1 MELPRKPASSL
12 PQAGVQPPATPA
24 PRSGRHHREPG
35 WRSIDILR
43 AAALV
48 LGVYLLL
55 QLLWRAYP
63 LVLTAFLGVLFGL
76 AVSQGVDRLE
86 RFRIP
91 RGLAAAL
98 IVFSFYGIVIGIGIW
113 AAPTLQQQFGE
124 LRKKL
129 PEATDRID
137 VWLARHQGGLV
148 GQLLEGAPGVGIG
161 DAPEAGAPAGETAE
175 PGAPPPDPRES
186 LSGADRPAAERRPA
200 PAPAPGPGRSEGR
213 GGASSDLRDTL
224 TSQLGAVG
232 RYFFQFLSS
241 TVAVLAGLL
250 LITVVAIYIAAD
262 PGIYRNGLLHLVP
275 HRARARTAEVLGA
288 IGTVLRRW
296 LKAQLIAMVVI
307 GTVTTIALWLL
318 GVEAALSLGIIAG
331 FLEFI
336 PNLGPLLSAVPAV
349 AMGFLDSP
357 QKAMFVAIAY
367 TAIQLLE
374 NHLLIPIL
382 MKEGVDLP
390 PVLTILGQALMALV
404 FGFLGLLV
412 AVPLIAAVV
421 VAVKML
427 YVEDVV
433 GDEVEVVGQEG

>member
-1 MELPRKPASSL
+1 M
-12 PQAGVQPPATPA
+12 
-24 PRSGRHHREPG
+24 
-35 WRSIDILR
+35 DILR
-43 AAALV
+43 GAALV
-48 LGVYLLL
+48 FGVYLLL

-63 LVLTAFLGVLFGL
+63 LVFTAFLGVLFGL

-98 IVFSFYGIVIGIGIW
+98 IVFSFYGIVIGIGVW

-137 VWLARHQGGLV
+137 TWLARHQGGLV
-148 GQLLEGAPGVGIG
+148 GQLLEGAPRIGIG
-161 DAPEAGAPAGETAE
+161 DAGEEGGQGRGQGAAAE
-175 PGAPPPDPRES
+175 PGAPPPDPQEA
-186 LSGADRPAAERRPA
+186 LAGAEGQTGQGRPPAAA
-200 PAPAPGPGRSEGR
+200 APGPGAARNPGQAPGNPASGSQG
-213 GGASSDLRDTL
+213 GGAPSELRDTL
-224 TSQLGAVG
+224 SGQLGAIG

-241 TVAVLAGLL
+241 TVAVIAGLL

-262 PGIYRNGLLHLVP
+262 PGIYRNGMLHLVP
-275 HRARARTAEVLGA
+275 HRARARTVEVLAA

-296 LKAQLIAMVVI
+296 LKAQLIAMLVI
-307 GTVTTIALWLL
+307 GTVTTLALWLL

-331 FLEFI
+331 FLEFV
-336 PNLGPLLSAVPAV
+336 PNLGPLLSAIPAV

-374 NHLLIPIL
+374 NHLLIPFL

-412 AVPLIAAVV
+412 AVPLIAAAS

-433 GDEVEVVGQEG
+433 GDEVAVGTEDD

>member
-1 MELPRKPASSL
+1 MELPRNPPTPLPSTSANPPTAS
-12 PQAGVQPPATPA
+12 PAT
-24 PRSGRHHREPG
+24 RSGRTRREPG
-35 WRSIDILR
+35 WRSVDILR

-48 LGVYLLL
+48 LGVYLML

-98 IVFSFYGIVIGIGIW
+98 IVFSFYGIVIGIGVW

-148 GQLLEGAPGVGIG
+148 GQLLEGAPGMGIG
-161 DAPEAGAPAGETAE
+161 DAPEDAAQRAPGGVE
-175 PGAPPPDPRES
+175 PGAQ
-186 LSGADRPAAERRPA
+186 PA
-200 PAPAPGPGRSEGR
+200 GPGQQGASGPAQGASPSPSNGG
-213 GGASSDLRDTL
+213 GGAPSELRDTL
-224 TSQLGAVG
+224 SGQLGAIG

-262 PGIYRNGLLHLVP
+262 PGIYRNGMLHLVP
-275 HRARARTAEVLGA
+275 HRARARTREVLSA

-296 LKAQLIAMVVI
+296 LKAQLIAMLVI

-336 PNLGPLLSAVPAV
+336 PNLGPLISSIPAV

-367 TAIQLLE
+367 IAIQLLE
-374 NHLLIPIL
+374 NHLLIPFL

-390 PVLTILGQALMALV
+390 PVLTILGQALLALV

-412 AVPLIAAVV
+412 AVPLIAAAVV
-421 VAVKML
+421 TVKML

-433 GDEVEVVGQEG
+433 GDEVEIAGQDG